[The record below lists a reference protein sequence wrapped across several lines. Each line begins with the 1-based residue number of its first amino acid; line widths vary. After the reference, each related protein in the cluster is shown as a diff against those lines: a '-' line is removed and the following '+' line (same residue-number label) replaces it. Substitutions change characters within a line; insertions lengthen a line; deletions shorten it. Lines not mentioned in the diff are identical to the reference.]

1 MNPGGSL
8 QLVSRVLSKT
18 SITKDLTEE
27 QVERAAIKINNL
39 KSTEEVP
46 GQAEAATVGGM
57 AAVGMEERQEEMVV
71 APDITSF
78 EGTILCNSL
87 FIKFSL
93 MTYVLAS
100 NI

>member
-1 MNPGGSL
+1 MNPAGSL

-18 SITKDLTEE
+18 SITKDLTEDH
-27 QVERAAIKINNL
+27 VERASIKINNL

-46 GQAEAATVGGM
+46 GQTEAGTMGGM
-57 AAVGMEERQEEMVV
+57 EAVEMEERQEEMVV

-78 EGTILCNSL
+78 EGTILCYSL

-93 MTYVLAS
+93 MTYYLLSKV
-100 NI
+100 